1 MGVFSRRKALKGR
14 FWTGRRAF
22 VPVDLPG
29 PFSLWAPEHLRAY
42 ADALIRALDDA
53 VTTDWDR
60 RRIAGA
66 LAALP
71 TTRPEDLGP
80 LLRSDSVQVVEGV
93 LAALP
98 ALDDA
103 EAALGLLLDH
113 AGTDRARVAMFA
125 ASRCADRVRPG
136 RAVELL
142 APVTAPPAKVT
153 SRKEAVRI
161 LGRMRTPQSLAL
173 LVRLGLDPTTH
184 SDVRTAVGRA
194 LLAHLDEPETWEV
207 LRALASGGGRDAA
220 LSLAA
225 TSPRQMAVRHR
236 AAYAEVLLT
245 APREPETLAALG
257 QWCQEIP
264 DLTRRLAPT
273 ILDGQR
279 VPAQV
284 AVAAVVAHAE
294 RAADWGPHLALVRS
308 LKERATSPDEPD
320 AGTKE
325 DLPHLRRLEELVAG
339 LIPDRAAALTWHRE
353 HLGSLAEALSDS
365 PWTAGL
371 ARRARLAA
379 LDWADAADGLAALA
393 DGAADDGLLA
403 DLLDDAG
410 AALALARSER
420 LLPDG
425 GPDPGVV
432 DALLSNPRPAAGVLA
447 LVLTRD
453 GGEAAG
459 WPRAWRER
467 LRALRRSPVPLVAE
481 RARRV
486 STVEG

>member
-1 MGVFSRRKALKGR
+1 M
-14 FWTGRRAF
+14 
-22 VPVDLPG
+22 
-29 PFSLWAPEHLRAY
+29 
-42 ADALIRALDDA
+42 
-53 VTTDWDR
+53 
-60 RRIAGA
+60 
-66 LAALP
+66 
-71 TTRPEDLGP
+71 
-80 LLRSDSVQVVEGV
+80 
-93 LAALP
+93 
-98 ALDDA
+98 
-103 EAALGLLLDH
+103 
-113 AGTDRARVAMFA
+113 
-125 ASRCADRVRPG
+125 RPG
-136 RAVELL
+136 RVVELL

-194 LLAHLDEPETWEV
+194 LLAHLDEPEAWEV

-279 VPAQV
+279 VPAQI
-284 AVAAVVAHAE
+284 AVAAVIAHAE

-320 AGTKE
+320 AGAKE

-339 LIPDRAAALTWHRE
+339 LIPGRAAALTWHHE

-379 LDWADAADGLAALA
+379 LDWADAADGLVALA
-393 DGAADDGLLA
+393 DGAGGAADDGLLA

-420 LLPDG
+420 LLPDD
-425 GPDPGVV
+425 GPDPGAV

-447 LVLTRD
+447 LALTRD

-459 WPRAWRER
+459 WPRAWRDR